1 MSTKAGR
8 NALRTCLLKMDGS
21 RNIDDVLCYKYGN
34 KEHMADFQGKD
45 AGAILNSAELERIH
59 NGVPSVVKC
68 FIHPEIYAGWHSSVG
83 MGSGKYHVE
92 AKELAEFEAD
102 TNCDFKEIVTG
113 ENAKDRV
120 YLFRKDSGIERFFV
134 DALRIKKEKSE

>member
-8 NALRTCLLKMDGS
+8 NALRTCLQKIDGS
-21 RNIDDVLCYKYGN
+21 LNIDDVLCYKYGS

-45 AGAILNSAELERIH
+45 AGAKLNLAELERVH

-68 FIHPEIYAGWHSSVG
+68 FIHPEIYAGWHSAVG
-83 MGSGKYHVE
+83 IGSGKCHVE

-102 TNCDFKEIVTG
+102 TNTDFKEIVTG
-113 ENAKDRV
+113 QNAEDRV
-120 YLFRKDSGIERFFV
+120 YLFRKDSGIEKFFV
-134 DALRIKKEKSE
+134 DALGIKKKESK